1 LKDKENKVNNP
12 DSQESPDDPR
22 KELEKSEKRL
32 DHLERELVQAEEKL
46 ETSDYL
52 SKEKESLLKVF
63 KKGKREIEDLKSQ
76 IDTLTS
82 LTYEMEYY
90 SNTRRSY
97 KQRLISRFPT
107 LYLFFNRNNQG
118 IHNALVNI
126 KGYKAIRK
134 HHLFNVGYY
143 LKNNVDVRLSGVD
156 PLIHYLYFGFKEGRK
171 PDPSFD
177 GDYYLQTYQDVK
189 DLNINPL
196 VHYSLYGINEGRR
209 TFKSSNVN
217 KFPSKYREHL
227 ENKHFVSV
235 IMPTY
240 NRRAVIGRAIDSVLD
255 QTFRNFELIIV
266 DDGST
271 DDTQS
276 LIITDYREHLKSGKI
291 KYFQEKNGGVS
302 KARNFGLSVSEGNVI
317 AYLDSDNYWLDTYL
331 EKMVSALSDNDK
343 NTAYASIEV
352 TDNYRNR
359 KFTRNTEYDRNKL
372 LKGSYIDLNVFV
384 HRKFLYHQLG
394 GFNESLTRLVD
405 WDLILRYTQLNEPY
419 FVDEVLAQYFS
430 SSELNNISNTVDL
443 DENRLKVQK
452 LHRDEIIGRGI
463 DELRIGYVLW
473 DFPSFSQTFVM
484 NELKW
489 LVENNYEVKVFYKVA
504 PDKEAELDFNI
515 EAVKVRN
522 SSDLVG
528 KIQEYKINML
538 HSHFV
543 FPACTRLTY
552 PAAEKAGVPFTV
564 FAHAVDI
571 FHKKNDKRN
580 KVEEI
585 GNNRYCKR
593 VFVLGKYHYD
603 YLKERGVPEE
613 KLMFLR
619 QATSYHL
626 ERGVSIDSPRFNR
639 EIKNIITLT
648 RFVEKKGIDTLIK
661 AAHTLKGEDLA
672 FKIYGYG
679 PLEKDLQKLINKL
692 NLTNVTMEGPLK
704 GDEALKEAYEDG
716 DLFVLPCRIASDGDR
731 DGMPTVIFEA
741 MAYGVPVITTN
752 ISAIPEFVSDGY
764 SGFIVDPDNPEALSD
779 KIQQVRS
786 MDKDDLFTIT
796 RHAQNQVQKLS
807 SVEDTTKTILDIWNN
822 YRIDIFMVTHQR
834 GRYKDLETMKE
845 ILDRIFKYTRME
857 FDLTIVDND
866 SDQESKDFLQEYAQ
880 SHPNIRLIFL
890 KENMFC
896 GPASNVALEAMDNE
910 FAIYLCSNEAFVLK
924 QGWELKAVE
933 YMRNH
938 EDVAIAGDLAY
949 SPSYYNGATYQAQ
962 EFFDNFRNRDYIT
975 GKDNIKFKHVQGGIY
990 ILRRDAYLKS
1000 GGFNPL
1006 LPQDHMDIEYSY
1018 YLQSEGWKLGE
1029 IPGWISQSVKT
1040 LPKFSTH
1047 LDENT
1052 AAVHPLKL
1060 KEAENIETMALDN
1073 CNICNSKLVDDIC
1086 SECKSDGSQRAIYRI
1101 IGETD
1106 KPYRWLKCTLLLK
1119 DNSVYKAFKKMF
1131 SLSKY
1136 SNKPLNEDL
1145 EDVLGKLES
1154 TDVLIVNTGFNLSN
1168 YEEILSVMLE
1178 KLNDNGLLVIQ
1189 LDNHQLVNDK
1199 VKNSLS
1205 TRDKLKVDMVEFT
1218 SHKLS
1223 NDEFILAEKVNNPD
1237 NITV

>member
-1 LKDKENKVNNP
+1 MKDKENKINNP
-12 DSQESPDDPR
+12 DSQGSLDDPR

-32 DHLERELVQAEEKL
+32 DHLERELIQAEKKL
-46 ETSDYL
+46 ETSDNL

-63 KKGKREIEDLKSQ
+63 KKGKREIKDLKSQ

-82 LTYEMEYY
+82 HIYEIEYY
-90 SNTRRSY
+90 SNSRRSF

-107 LYLFFNRNNQG
+107 LYLLFNRNNQG
-118 IHNALVNI
+118 IKNAFINI
-126 KGYKAIRK
+126 KGYNAIKR
-134 HHLFNVGYY
+134 HQLFDTGYY

-177 GDYYLQTYQDVK
+177 GDYYLRTYQDVK

-196 VHYSLYGINEGRR
+196 VHYSLYGINEGRK

-240 NRRAVIGRAIDSVLD
+240 NRRDVIGRAIDSVLD

-276 LIITDYREHLKSGKI
+276 LIITDYGEHLKSGKI
-291 KYFQEKNGGVS
+291 KYFLQKNCGVS
-302 KARNFGLSVSEGNVI
+302 SARNRGLSESLGDVI
-317 AYLDSDNYWLDTYL
+317 AYLDSDNYWHDTYL
-331 EKMVSALSDNDK
+331 EKMVFALSDNDK
-343 NTAYASIEV
+343 NTAYASVEV

-384 HRKFLYHQLG
+384 HKKFLYHQLG

-405 WDLILRYTQLNEPY
+405 WDLILRYTRLNEPY

-430 SSELNNISNTVDL
+430 SSELNNISNTIDL

-452 LHRDEIIGRGI
+452 LYRDEIIGRGI
-463 DELRIGYVLW
+463 DDLRIGYVLW

-484 NELKW
+484 NELRW
-489 LVENNYEVKVFYKVA
+489 LVEHNYDVKVFYKVA

-515 EAVKVRN
+515 EAVKLKN
-522 SSDLVG
+522 SSDLVK
-528 KIQEYKINML
+528 KIEEHNINML

-564 FAHAVDI
+564 FAHAIDI

-585 GNNRYCKR
+585 GNSRYCKR

-639 EIKNIITLT
+639 KIKNIITLA
-648 RFVEKKGIDTLIK
+648 RFVEKKGIDALIK
-661 AAHTLKGEDLA
+661 AAHILKGEDLA

-704 GDEALKEAYEDG
+704 GDEALKKAYEDG
-716 DLFVLPCRIASDGDR
+716 DLFVLPCRVASDGDR

-752 ISAIPEFVSDGY
+752 VSAIPEFVSDVY

-890 KENMFC
+890 KENIFC

-910 FAIYLCSNEAFVLK
+910 FTIYLCSNEAFVLK

-949 SPSYYNGATYQAQ
+949 SPGYYNGETYKAQ
-962 EFFDNFRNRDYIT
+962 KFFEKFRNKEHIES
-975 GKDNIKFKHVQGGIY
+975 KDNIKFKHVQGGIY
-990 ILRRDAYLKS
+990 ILRRDAHLKS

-1006 LPQDHMDIEYSY
+1006 LPQDHMDVEYSY

-1040 LPKFSTH
+1040 LPKFNTH

-1060 KEAENIETMALDN
+1060 KEAGNIETMALDN

-1106 KPYRWLKCTLLLK
+1106 KPYRSLKCTLLLK
-1119 DNSVYKAFKKMF
+1119 NNSVHGVFRKMF
-1131 SLSKY
+1131 SLTRHSTK
-1136 SNKPLNEDL
+1136 SVTEDL
-1145 EDVLGKLES
+1145 EGVLGSLEN
-1154 TDVLIVNTGFNLSN
+1154 TDVLIVNTGLDHSN
-1168 YEEILSVMLE
+1168 YGKILEVMME
-1178 KLNDNGLLVIQ
+1178 RLNGDGLLVLELGYDQ
-1189 LDNHQLVNDK
+1189 LLNDK
-1199 VKNSLS
+1199 LKNSLNDD
-1205 TRDKLKVDMVEFT
+1205 DKLKVGIKEFT
-1218 SHKLS
+1218 PHKLS
-1223 NDEFILAEKVNNPD
+1223 NDEFILVNKVK
-1237 NITV
+1237 